1 MIVSTVIIVP
11 LHTFVAKTKPNQTKG
26 SNNISQRLSNQV
38 VNKLIIPEL
47 TGVVSF
53 RQSVDL
59 LSIIGAQHSHWAG

>member
-53 RQSVDL
+53 CAKHMANITSCIR
-59 LSIIGAQHSHWAG
+59 A